1 MTSPTSEKRRPALR
15 FRTRLLRA
23 VWRVAKRIVPERHRL
38 LRPLGMAFRLYLNLH
53 ESDMMRRRAW
63 GDYESEKTELLRTA
77 IRPGMT
83 VVDIGVNKGYYSLMA
98 ASLLQGRGRVLSFE
112 PSPEN
117 CEWIQRSIQAN
128 GFECISL
135 FEMAL
140 SDRQGEA
147 ELNLG
152 TTSGNH
158 SIMSTSYLRG
168 GDSITVQTDTLDNV
182 LRAENIEHVD
192 VVKLDVE
199 GAESLVLAGAADTLA
214 KSEDLVLVMD
224 IHPEYGVDPLA
235 IVEDLEGYGFEIR
248 TVTDEPL
255 TPEARGEAT
264 ELLAVKPCARRR
276 DACATTNR

>member
-1 MTSPTSEKRRPALR
+1 M
-15 FRTRLLRA
+15 
-23 VWRVAKRIVPERHRL
+23 
-38 LRPLGMAFRLYLNLH
+38 
-53 ESDMMRRRAW
+53 
-63 GDYESEKTELLRTA
+63 
-77 IRPGMT
+77 
-83 VVDIGVNKGYYSLMA
+83 
-98 ASLLQGRGRVLSFE
+98 LSFE

-140 SDRQGEA
+140 SDKRGEA

-168 GDSITVQTDTLDNV
+168 GESITVQTDTLDNV
-182 LRAENIEHVD
+182 LRAENIEQVD

-214 KSEDLVLVMD
+214 RSENLVLVMD
-224 IHPEYGVDPLA
+224 IHPEYGADALA
-235 IVEDLEGYGFEIR
+235 IIQDLESYGFDIR
-248 TVTDEPL
+248 TVADEPL
-255 TPEARGEAT
+255 APEARREAA
-264 ELLAVKPCARRR
+264 ELLAVKGRELGNSGLP
-276 DACATTNR
+276 